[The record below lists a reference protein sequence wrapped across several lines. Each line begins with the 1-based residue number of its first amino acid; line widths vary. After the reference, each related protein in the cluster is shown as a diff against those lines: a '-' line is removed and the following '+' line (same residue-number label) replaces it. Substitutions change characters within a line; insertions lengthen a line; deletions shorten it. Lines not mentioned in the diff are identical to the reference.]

1 MGRLSQNDLAAVLT
15 QKHGLSRKQALQFVN
30 SIATV
35 IMNGLERDRL
45 VKVRRLGTFKIV
57 DVDTRE
63 SVNVNTGERLIIDGH
78 SKLAFLPDAAMK
90 ELVNKPFSMFD
101 TVVLN
106 DDVDFSESAGSDTTT
121 AAQGVDGIATMAL
134 SEADEEPVEMLLP
147 DEDDD
152 TEPME
157 QDPEEET
164 EPVVEE
170 AAENI
175 VPVVENAAES
185 IEPVVE
191 ETAPEVIPVPESNAV
206 PEEEEPEAEEEP
218 KAEEEPEPENLALV
232 DTEAMADEPAG
243 AACCIRSAW
252 KLWLPITILAL
263 VAGFGAG
270 FFTARY
276 CCPDSSQP
284 QAAAQQTAS
293 AEVAAVP
300 TDTTAASTAQPT
312 DTITPAGT
320 TAQADTAMQAEPQQL
335 DQPQQAEAAEPE
347 WEKYNNMD
355 VRTRDGAYF
364 IMGFDRNETVREG
377 DNTRLIARR
386 IFGGTDMACY
396 IEVYNGISADTE
408 LQPGTQLKIPRIEL
422 KKIVRKR
429 LKKQNNKE

>member
-106 DDVDFSESAGSDTTT
+106 DDVDFSESAGSDTTA

-164 EPVVEE
+164 EPVVE
-170 AAENI
+170 
-175 VPVVENAAES
+175 NAAES

-191 ETAPEVIPVPESNAV
+191 ETAPEVIPVHESNAV
-206 PEEEEPEAEEEP
+206 PEKEEPEAEEEP
-218 KAEEEPEPENLALV
+218 EPENPALV

-284 QAAAQQTAS
+284 QTAAQQTAP
-293 AEVAAVP
+293 AVVAAVP

-335 DQPQQAEAAEPE
+335 DEPQQAEAAEPE

-422 KKIVRKR
+422 KIIK
-429 LKKQNNKE
+429 NKTTTHSTQWQRILTSENSTSG